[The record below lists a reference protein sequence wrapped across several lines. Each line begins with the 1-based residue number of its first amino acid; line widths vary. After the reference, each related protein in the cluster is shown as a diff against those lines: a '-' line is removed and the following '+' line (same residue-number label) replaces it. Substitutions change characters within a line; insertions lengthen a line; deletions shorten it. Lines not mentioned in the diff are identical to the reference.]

1 MRPVSMTRSRPRQ
14 WTITRLLVVAP
25 PSVRI
30 CIDTDGLQFRASYGS
45 KIHYQ
50 RLAVESRQSWEK
62 INASLDA
69 SEVAERGPLF
79 NACGMLRVQSADH
92 LDDLERETLANME
105 RDGLRQTQF
114 ARSVEADRQRARDLG
129 WDAKV
134 LDFGMPDESPRKSF
148 EAVLDSL
155 AGFIRCSDACNYF
168 YKKAAAQG
176 VTFCFGPD
184 KGAFE
189 CLVEERVEERVG
201 EKGQKKATGLKT
213 KDGTT
218 HKFDVVVI
226 AGEFYKPALPSS
238 LLFLFVSIF

>member
-1 MRPVSMTRSRPRQ
+1 MTRSRPRL
-14 WTITRLLVVAP
+14 WTITRLSVFTPA
-25 PSVRI
+25 SVRI
-30 CIDTDGLQFRASYGS
+30 YIDTDGLQFRASYGS

-69 SEVAERGPLF
+69 SEIAERGPLF
-79 NACGMLRVQSADH
+79 NACGMLRVQSADR

-114 ARSVEADRQRARDLG
+114 VRGVEADRQRAQDLG

-134 LDFGMPDESPRKSF
+134 LDFSMPDESLRKSF
-148 EAVLDSL
+148 EVVLDSL

-176 VTFCFGPD
+176 VTFRFGPD

-189 CLVEERVEERVG
+189 CLVEEQVG

-213 KDGTT
+213 RDGTT
-218 HKFDVVVI
+218 HRFDVVVI
-226 AGEFYKPALPSS
+226 AGEFL
-238 LLFLFVSIF
+238 